1 MFADDMDDTTSL
13 KEAEE
18 KVETTLNTSNGLDFS
33 DVPYDV

>member
-1 MFADDMDDTTSL
+1 MFADEITSL
-13 KEAEE
+13 KDEE